1 MRNKILAAVFL
12 ANLSLAAVPVFAE
25 VPVIGAET
33 APKVSTEQKPQVVT
47 TNFEN
52 CVKTYNTSVDNLF
65 YLTLAAINASSY
77 KIDEIQSRTGLIT
90 FVSGNKT
97 FLVSI
102 TQIDSKS
109 SMIKIT
115 PADNSY
121 AFSPVIPER
130 IFNYL
135 TNNIK

>member
-1 MRNKILAAVFL
+1 MKNKLFL
-12 ANLSLAAVPVFAE
+12 SFLTCICLSLPIMAE
-25 VPVIGAET
+25 VPVIGAENV
-33 APKVSTEQKPQVVT
+33 PKVTAEPKPAVVT

-65 YLTLAAINASSY
+65 YLTLSAINAANY
-77 KIDEIQSRTGLIT
+77 KIDEMQSRTGLIS
-90 FVSGNKT
+90 FAAGGKT
-97 FLVSI
+97 LLVSI
-102 TQIDSKS
+102 TQINSNT

-121 AFSPVIPER
+121 AFSPVIPDR

>member
-1 MRNKILAAVFL
+1 MKNKLFL
-12 ANLSLAAVPVFAE
+12 SFLTCICLSLPIMAE
-25 VPVIGAET
+25 VPVIGAENV
-33 APKVSTEQKPQVVT
+33 PKVTAEPKPAVVT

-65 YLTLAAINASSY
+65 YLTLSAINAANY
-77 KIDEIQSRTGLIT
+77 KIDEMQSRTGLIS
-90 FVSGNKT
+90 FAAGGKT
-97 FLVSI
+97 LLVSI
-102 TQIDSKS
+102 TQINSNT

-121 AFSPVIPER
+121 AFSPAIPDR